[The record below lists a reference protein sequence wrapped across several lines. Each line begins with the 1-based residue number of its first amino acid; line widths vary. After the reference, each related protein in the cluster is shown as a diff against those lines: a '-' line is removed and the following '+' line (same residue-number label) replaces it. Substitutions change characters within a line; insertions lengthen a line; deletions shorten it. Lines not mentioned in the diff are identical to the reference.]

1 MRDIKDD
8 LKFGKNAEKEVKPI
22 LEDVFGKLNETD
34 SFNNFDFSNDNYYV
48 EHKQR
53 NIPFGQ
59 YDSLYFDK
67 VKYNR
72 YIELKKENAQLRCFI
87 VWSCLNGRY
96 VWEFKDQFN
105 GNDACFYTYT
115 QKNQDRGK
123 GYLQNTEM
131 VNVFNEY
138 IIKLEDFKL

>member
-1 MRDIKDD
+1 MRNIKED
-8 LKFGKNAEKEVKPI
+8 LKFGKNAEKIVKPI
-22 LEDVFGKLNETD
+22 LDDVFGELIATD
-34 SFNNFDFSNDNYYV
+34 NFNNFDFSNDKYFV

-72 YIELKKENAQLRCFI
+72 YLELKKENPNIRCFI
-87 VWSCLNGRY
+87 IWSCINGRY

-105 GNDACFYTYT
+105 GNDACFYMYT

-131 VNVFNEY
+131 VSVFNEY
-138 IIKLEDFKL
+138 ITKLEDFNL